1 MRTIIIFRFYIAFVK
16 KIINKNIIIYVLSLI
31 QNKPKEDLLMDWFLI
46 GGIIFAVALFVIFI
60 CLSYVKAPPDTAYI
74 ITGFKRRK
82 ILIGKAGIRI
92 PFLERIDKLQL
103 SIISVDVKTQVPVP
117 TKEFINVTIDG
128 VVTMQVAR
136 GEAEIEGV
144 TYDLMDLAAKNF
156 LNQGPEYYI
165 EMVTPVLEGN
175 AREIIGQMGI
185 KEMVNDRKAFAE
197 KVRENA
203 IPDLR
208 RMGIELLTFNVQ
220 NFRDDKGVID
230 ALGTENEVQVKQ
242 SAAIARAESD
252 QEIKKA
258 QARAKENARQ
268 AEIAAETNI
277 AQQENALAIRRAELK
292 KDADIKQAEADA
304 AYSIQEQTQ
313 RRDIEVTTVNADI
326 ARRERE
332 ADLKEREIAIKE
344 RTLDAEVRK
353 VADAQRYQ
361 VQTEAEAAKFRI
373 QQEAEAELIQRQKQA
388 EADMYEKQ
396 KNAEALQIQ
405 AQARLVQQQKEAEGI
420 RAIGLAEAAA
430 IEAKGKAE
438 AEAIDRKA
446 VAMQK
451 YGQAAVLEMAFAA
464 LPEIA
469 KAVSAP
475 LAGVDKITMFGD
487 GNSTKLVQEMVT
499 NTTQV
504 LEGLK
509 ESTGLDIAQL
519 LAGYLTGKNAG
530 ALKGLAEAAHVTTD
544 DKGATPQTTTDDE

>member
-1 MRTIIIFRFYIAFVK
+1 M
-16 KIINKNIIIYVLSLI
+16 NPVLL
-31 QNKPKEDLLMDWFLI
+31 
-46 GGIIFAVALFVIFI
+46 GGIVLAVVLFIIFI

-82 ILIGKAGIRI
+82 VLIGKAGIRI

-136 GEAEIEGV
+136 GVTDIDGV
-144 TYDLMDLAAKNF
+144 QYDLMDLAAKNF
-156 LNQGPEYYI
+156 LNKGPDYYI
-165 EMVTPVLEGN
+165 QMVTPVLEGN

-220 NFRDDKGVID
+220 NFKDDKGVID

-242 SAAIARAESD
+242 AAAIARAESE
-252 QEIKKA
+252 QEVKKA
-258 QARAKENARQ
+258 QARAKENARN
-268 AEIAAETNI
+268 AEVAAETNI
-277 AQQENALAIRRAELK
+277 AERENELRIRQAELK
-292 KDADIKQAEADA
+292 KASDIKQAAADA
-304 AYSIQEQTQ
+304 AYRIQEQQQ
-313 RRDIEVTTVNADI
+313 RRDIEVATVDADI

-332 ADLKEREIAIKE
+332 ADLAERQVALKE
-344 RTLDAEVRK
+344 RTLEADIRK
-353 VADAQRYQ
+353 VAEAQKYK
-361 VQTEAEAAKFRI
+361 VQTEAEAARFRAEK
-373 QQEAEAELIQRQKQA
+373 EAEADLIRRQRQA
-388 EADMYEKQ
+388 DADMYEKQ
-396 KNAEALQIQ
+396 KAAEALQIE
-405 AQARLVQQQKEAEGI
+405 AHARLVQQQKEAEGI
-420 RAIGLAEAAA
+420 QAIGLAEAAA

-438 AEAIDRKA
+438 AEAIDKKA
-446 VAMQK
+446 IAMQK
-451 YGQAAVLEMAFAA
+451 YGQAAVLEMAFTA
-464 LPEIA
+464 LPEVA

-475 LAGVDKITMFGD
+475 LAGVDKITMYGD
-487 GNSTKLVQEMVT
+487 GNSTKLVKEMVT

-509 ESTGLDIAQL
+509 ESTGLDIVQL

-530 ALKGLAEAAHVTTD
+530 NLKGLAEA
-544 DKGATPQTTTDDE
+544 QNSNNFDESKKHD

>member
-1 MRTIIIFRFYIAFVK
+1 M
-16 KIINKNIIIYVLSLI
+16 
-31 QNKPKEDLLMDWFLI
+31 DLFLI
-46 GGIIFAVALFVIFI
+46 GGIALLVILFIVFI

-82 ILIGKAGIRI
+82 VLIGKAGIRI

-136 GEAEIEGV
+136 GEAEIDGV
-144 TYDLMDLAAKNF
+144 KYDLMDLAAKNF
-156 LNQGPEYYI
+156 LNQGADYCI
-165 EMVTPVLEGN
+165 QMVTPVLEGN

-220 NFRDDKGVID
+220 NFKDEKGVID

-242 SAAIARAESD
+242 AAAIARAESE
-252 QEIKKA
+252 QEVKKA
-258 QARAKENARQ
+258 QARAKENARN
-268 AEIAAETNI
+268 AEVAAETNI
-277 AQQENALAIRRAELK
+277 AERENELRIRQAELK
-292 KDADIKQAEADA
+292 KASDIKQAAADA
-304 AYSIQEQTQ
+304 AYSIQEQQQ
-313 RRDIEVTTVNADI
+313 RRDIEVATVDADI

-332 ADLKEREIAIKE
+332 ADLAERQVALKE
-344 RTLDAEVRK
+344 RTLEADIRK
-353 VADAQRYQ
+353 VAEAQKYK
-361 VQTEAEAAKFRI
+361 VQTEAEAARFKAEK
-373 QQEAEAELIQRQKQA
+373 EAEADLIRRQRQADA
-388 EADMYEKQ
+388 EMYEKQ
-396 KNAEALQIQ
+396 KASEALQIE

-420 RAIGLAEAAA
+420 QAIGLAEAAA

-438 AEAIDRKA
+438 AEAIDKKA
-446 VAMQK
+446 IAMQK

-464 LPEIA
+464 LPEVA

-487 GNSTKLVQEMVT
+487 GNSTKLVKEMVT

-504 LEGLK
+504 LDGLK
-509 ESTGLDIAQL
+509 ESTGLDIVQL

-530 ALKGLAEAAHVTTD
+530 ALKGLMDSSKED
-544 DKGATPQTTTDDE
+544 DSNEPKKEDSPET

>member
-1 MRTIIIFRFYIAFVK
+1 M
-16 KIINKNIIIYVLSLI
+16 N
-31 QNKPKEDLLMDWFLI
+31 PFLI
-46 GGIIFAVALFVIFI
+46 GGIALLVILFIVFI

-136 GEAEIEGV
+136 GEAEIDGV
-144 TYDLMDLAAKNF
+144 SYDLMDLAAKNF
-156 LNQGPEYYI
+156 LNQGPDYYI
-165 EMVTPVLEGN
+165 QMVTPVLEGN

-220 NFRDDKGVID
+220 NFKDDKGVID

-242 SAAIARAESD
+242 AAAIARAESE
-252 QEIKKA
+252 QEVKKA
-258 QARAKENARQ
+258 QARAKENARN
-268 AEIAAETNI
+268 AEVAAETNI
-277 AQQENALAIRRAELK
+277 AERENELRIRQAELK
-292 KDADIKQAEADA
+292 KASDIKQAEADA
-304 AYSIQEQTQ
+304 AYKIQEQQQ
-313 RRDIEVTTVNADI
+313 RRDVEVSTVNADI

-332 ADLKEREIAIKE
+332 ADLAERQVALKE
-344 RTLDAEVRK
+344 RTLEADIRK
-353 VADAQRYQ
+353 VA
-361 VQTEAEAAKFRI
+361 EAKKYRDEK
-373 QQEAEAELIQRQKQA
+373 QAEAELIRRQKQA
-388 EADMYEKQ
+388 EAEMYEKQ
-396 KNAEALQIQ
+396 KAAEALQIEAQ
-405 AQARLVQQQKEAEGI
+405 AQLVKQQKEAEGI
-420 RAIGLAEAAA
+420 RAIGLAEAEA

-438 AEAIDRKA
+438 AEAIDKKA
-446 VAMQK
+446 IAMQK

-475 LAGVDKITMFGD
+475 LAGVDKITMYGD
-487 GNSTKLVQEMVT
+487 GNSTKLVKEMLT

-504 LEGLK
+504 LDGIK
-509 ESTGLDIAQL
+509 ESTGLNIVQL
-519 LAGYLTGKNAG
+519 LAGYFTGKNAG
-530 ALKGLAEAAHVTTD
+530 ALKGLIDSKNEDDSKDTTND
-544 DKGATPQTTTDDE
+544 DSSKE